1 MKLVV
6 EVCRIN
12 CMDPRGI
19 PFKQRIL
26 NYILGLRSQQREPL
40 VVKINEA
47 CLKEIVAN
55 SSPGRAGQL
64 EAYINVNEMDL
75 NMASSK
81 VRPASMDHMNAKRR
95 MRAGSSKS
103 KRGDDGKVVMGGIA
117 NSNSTAMLPSIGNAA
132 KPPGGGGGMGPTP
145 TIVLPHSE
153 PLTKE
158 QRGQYYNLIEFFG
171 LPIITCTL
179 SKNWATRLAAIE
191 KVEEQLHNLD
201 PNRRDAMS
209 AEINRQNMPVQVNF
223 RTFLD
228 FVKEGL
234 KDPVLK
240 NYLTLLELFQK
251 ALPTFF
257 RYIQPAAIREELRD
271 LIKDI
276 IRKSADLKQ
285 KIREASINFCLY
297 LSHQSPVGPVYMV
310 ELVLTECDLVLNND
324 PSLS

>member
-12 CMDPRGI
+12 CMDPRGT

-40 VVKINEA
+40 VGKINEA

-55 SSPGRAGQL
+55 SSPGRAGNL

-132 KPPGGGGGMGPTP
+132 KPPGGG
-145 TIVLPHSE
+145 
-153 PLTKE
+153 
-158 QRGQYYNLIEFFG
+158 
-171 LPIITCTL
+171 
-179 SKNWATRLAAIE
+179 
-191 KVEEQLHNLD
+191 
-201 PNRRDAMS
+201 
-209 AEINRQNMPVQVNF
+209 
-223 RTFLD
+223 
-228 FVKEGL
+228 
-234 KDPVLK
+234 
-240 NYLTLLELFQK
+240 
-251 ALPTFF
+251 
-257 RYIQPAAIREELRD
+257 
-271 LIKDI
+271 
-276 IRKSADLKQ
+276 
-285 KIREASINFCLY
+285 
-297 LSHQSPVGPVYMV
+297 
-310 ELVLTECDLVLNND
+310 
-324 PSLS
+324 